1 MPNTETIQNYDDIF
15 TDDKL
20 NIKSNVIDFAHLIE
34 QDTHKNNQT
43 SKVYSISAEFGIGKT
58 FFCDKLLQVLA
69 KDKVKVGKLNIWEM
83 DFYENPLIPIL
94 AELNKLYAKEG
105 EHLPTKIVN
114 MMMSLGKKA
123 TDVISEVSLRV
134 GYNCAI
140 GQLTQMPGS
149 ENLVKAMNEADLW
162 NICKE
167 KISSATICDDY
178 YEYQQTLDKLKKCL
192 LQWSSKQKDK
202 PIVVII
208 DELDRCKPDYAIK
221 TLEILKHIFD
231 IPGFVFVLALDEEQ
245 LKNSVQTLF
254 GTVNYEGYKRKF
266 INNSFIL
273 PQPDRLAFT
282 EYLYEKSDI
291 RNYLEQIQKDKRELV
306 FRVDVANVFFC
317 AHQYSEYGN
326 MNKRE
331 ASQKFNQTQTSENII
346 KRYFAAYSECFN
358 LSLRQM
364 EQVFDRL
371 LLFTKQINASR
382 ELFSPDLATFLIC
395 LHEGNAQ
402 LFNKIRNIKNVSTP
416 ILSYIFA
423 HTANSMVYKIYNE
436 KAFSLFNKINR
447 KIIPEV
453 IPVST
458 YSYIVQYGSQQKV
471 ISDNIDRFYI
481 ENYEQWMYQH
491 DAINTNNVLASDG
504 IFDKEQFKENYCR
517 HIDFISHFE

>member
-20 NIKSNVIDFAHLIE
+20 NVKSNVEDFAHLIE
-34 QDTHKNNQT
+34 QDTYKVAST
-43 SKVYSISAEFGIGKT
+43 SKVYSISAEFGMGKT
-58 FFCDKLLQVLA
+58 FFCDKLQQVLL
-69 KDKVKVGKLNIWEM
+69 KDKVKVGKLNIWET

-94 AELNKLYAKEG
+94 AELNRLYCSKGKKL
-105 EHLPTKIVN
+105 PSKIVDSIGHFSAN
-114 MMMSLGKKA
+114 TLSSICEISARIASNTVLGVDA
-123 TDVISEVSLRV
+123 VDV
-134 GYNCAI
+134 
-140 GQLTQMPGS
+140 
-149 ENLVKAMNEADLW
+149 
-162 NICKE
+162 CKE
-167 KISSATICDDY
+167 KFSSETIYDDY
-178 YEYQQTLDKLKKCL
+178 SEYQKALKELKTSL
-192 LQWSSKQKDK
+192 TKWSSKQEDK
-202 PIVVII
+202 PIVIII